1 MFSLLFNYFFFL
13 IPGDFC
19 LFLWEDDFYLK
30 QVLRIE
36 VSFIKDDV
44 DPCLKISGP
53 ADRWRDGVYLPWF
66 YCSRSHVHF
75 TPVESE
81 ELATTE
87 AAIWQRVY
95 ITCLSVSFTCVFL
108 WAKLVG
114 ASCSPFS
121 NCKHALTVL
130 RQWWAEELF
139 PRGSGRIWF
148 TGFPPA
154 IISIPASVKT
164 VSFV

>member
-1 MFSLLFNYFFFL
+1 M
-13 IPGDFC
+13 
-19 LFLWEDDFYLK
+19 
-30 QVLRIE
+30 LRIE

-44 DPCLKISGP
+44 DPCLNISGR
-53 ADRWRDGVYLPWF
+53 ADGWRDSVYLPWF
-66 YCSRSHVHF
+66 HFSKLHVDF

-81 ELATTE
+81 GLATTE
-87 AAIWQRVY
+87 AAIWQRVC
-95 ITCLSVSFTCVFL
+95 ITCLSVSFTCLFL
-108 WAKLVG
+108 WAKVVG

-121 NCKHALTVL
+121 NCKHSLTGL
-130 RQWWAEELF
+130 LQWWAVELF

-154 IISIPASVKT
+154 IISISASMKT